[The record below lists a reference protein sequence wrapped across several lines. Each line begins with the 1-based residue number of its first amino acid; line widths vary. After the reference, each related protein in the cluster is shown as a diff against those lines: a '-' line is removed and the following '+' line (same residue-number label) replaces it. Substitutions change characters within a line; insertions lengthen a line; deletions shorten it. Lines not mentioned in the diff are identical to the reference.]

1 MSNEW
6 LEKFRKEREEENRIK
21 SEYKEKLRS
30 LLNDAKKESKGD
42 YRIGILPNLIA
53 DMFEFAEHNE
63 KGDQDSFDNQA
74 MNWGIEYYVNRKL
87 KKVIPKFLALYNFC
101 VDNKYTL
108 DNYFEWGGGDRQ
120 VSFIPSKDKQVLYF
134 TNQNIKF
141 VCVMNDSRFHIRE
154 VYDDLFAPEN
164 ADYGF
169 YSLGSYG
176 SIDCFREGL
185 KADNGLEIAVSN
197 LVGKYSRW
205 SDCIEGNQYP
215 SRIDL
220 KNMIKFDFD
229 SKSEAFRYGDGRDE
243 GYVLSY
249 NGFNGRCDVNNHHQ
263 ANYIFSDLVG
273 ACEGVPKRYLTAVE
287 RDIKLDDLL
296 DMI

>member
-74 MNWGIEYYVNRKL
+74 MNWGIEYYLNRKL

-134 TNQNIKF
+134 TNQNVKF

-169 YSLGSYG
+169 YTLGSYG
-176 SIDCFREGL
+176 TIDCFREGL

-273 ACEGVPKRYLTAVE
+273 ACEGVPQRYLTAVE
-287 RDIKLDDLL
+287 RDIKLDNLL

>member
-30 LLNDAKKESKGD
+30 LLKDAKKESKGD
-42 YRIGILPNLIA
+42 YRIGVLPNLIA

-63 KGDQDSFDNQA
+63 KGDQDNFNNQA
-74 MNWGIEYYVNRKL
+74 MNWGIEYYLNRKL
-87 KKVIPKFLALYNFC
+87 EKVIPKFLALYNFC

-120 VSFIPSKDKQVLYF
+120 VSFIPNKDKQVLYF
-134 TNQNIKF
+134 TNQNVKF

-176 SIDCFREGL
+176 SIDCFREGI
-185 KADNGLEIAVSN
+185 KADNGLEIAVTN
-197 LVGKYSRW
+197 LIGKYSRW

-220 KNMIKFDFD
+220 KNMIKCDFD

-273 ACEGVPKRYLTAVE
+273 ACEEVPQRYLTAVE
-287 RDIKLDDLL
+287 RDAKLDNLL

>member
-42 YRIGILPNLIA
+42 YRIGLLPNLIA
-53 DMFEFAEHNE
+53 DMFEFAEHNG
-63 KGDQDSFDNQA
+63 KGDQDGFDNQA
-74 MNWGIEYYVNRKL
+74 MNWGIEYYLNRKL
-87 KKVIPKFLALYNFC
+87 KKVIPKFIALYNFC

-120 VSFIPSKDKQVLYF
+120 VSFIPNKDKQVLYF
-134 TNQNIKF
+134 TNQNVKF

-169 YSLGSYG
+169 YTLGSYG
-176 SIDCFREGL
+176 SIDCLR
-185 KADNGLEIAVSN
+185 
-197 LVGKYSRW
+197 
-205 SDCIEGNQYP
+205 
-215 SRIDL
+215 
-220 KNMIKFDFD
+220 
-229 SKSEAFRYGDGRDE
+229 
-243 GYVLSY
+243 
-249 NGFNGRCDVNNHHQ
+249 
-263 ANYIFSDLVG
+263 
-273 ACEGVPKRYLTAVE
+273 
-287 RDIKLDDLL
+287 
-296 DMI
+296 